1 MATPIDFEQAV
12 KAFDRSANQVRGEQ
26 AESERNQ
33 IVTLFPMT
41 IWPTLPLEKYALGQS
56 NSDKTYCWWMEY
68 GSLTIASIKGGSAA
82 KHLIYRHSKDGWKF
96 DDSYT
101 SVEEAWSSVRSDFVK
116 AFELASQKRW
126 DEIDTL
132 PALYGGPALRLKSV
146 YVHFPNELL
155 PICSYSH
162 LQHFLKLFDPSF
174 NDSGTAAVSLSRRL
188 LETVRSKAAFKDWSN
203 WEISVFL
210 YHWADPRECTRIF
223 KIAPG
228 VDAIHWDKC
237 QAGSYICV
245 DWGKVG
251 DLRQYATKAEFK
263 EAFLKCYPNFNKGK
277 GSEKAN
283 ELWTLVEL
291 EPGDII
297 IANKGKSKILAIGKV
312 AEPGYEY
319 HEEWEDN
326 NHTVAVSWD
335 ESYATT
341 IEPQNYWPFKAV
353 AKVPLS
359 LYNTIIGD
367 RKSLPIQAIADERFT
382 EMERSLRRKGQII
395 LFGPPGTGKTYHAR
409 RMAVW
414 MLLRQDGMK
423 DSEIATVLDD
433 QDRFIETENSLA
445 DRKLLTRV
453 TFHPSYSYEDFIEGF
468 RPVEDAGND
477 SLKLKLED
485 GLFKRFCDDA
495 KKNDEKSHIL
505 LIDEINR
512 ANLSK
517 VMGELFTYLELD
529 KRWLTVT
536 LPLSKKLFNVPKNVF
551 IIGTMNTAD
560 RSIRL
565 LDAALRRRFAFAE
578 IMPEPELLEGAQ
590 IGPLA
595 LGEFLAQLNERIAA
609 TLGREKQIGH
619 SYFMQ
624 DRKPISDE
632 ADFATCIREDI
643 LPLLQE
649 HCFEDY
655 GQLATLLGT
664 DLINVEKQSVDIE
677 KLRDPPSLVKSIAS
691 MMQSTDEA

>member
-1 MATPIDFEQAV
+1 M
-12 KAFDRSANQVRGEQ
+12 S
-26 AESERNQ
+26 
-33 IVTLFPMT
+33 

-56 NSDKTYCWWMEY
+56 DSDKTYCWWMEY

-96 DDSYT
+96 DDSFA
-101 SVEEAWSSVRSDFVK
+101 SVEEAWSNVRSDFVK

-162 LQHFLKLFDPSF
+162 LKHFLKLFDPNF

-188 LETVRSKAAFKDWSN
+188 LETVRSKAVFDNWSN

-210 YHWADPRECTRIF
+210 YHWADPRESTRIF

-237 QAGSYICV
+237 RAGNYICV

-251 DLRQYATKAEFK
+251 DLRQYGTKAEFK
-263 EAFLKCYPNFNKGK
+263 EAFLKCYPDFNKGK

-335 ESYATT
+335 ENYATT
-341 IEPQNYWPFKAV
+341 IDPQNYWPFKTV

-359 LYNTIIGD
+359 LYNAIIGD
-367 RKSLPIQAIADERFT
+367 KKSLPIQAIADERFT
-382 EMERSLRRKGQII
+382 EMERALKRKGQII

-414 MLLRQDGMK
+414 MLLRQDGLK

-433 QDRFIETENSLA
+433 RDRFIETEKALA

-453 TFHPSYSYEDFIEGF
+453 T
-468 RPVEDAGND
+468 
-477 SLKLKLED
+477 L
-485 GLFKRFCDDA
+485 
-495 KKNDEKSHIL
+495 
-505 LIDEINR
+505 
-512 ANLSK
+512 
-517 VMGELFTYLELD
+517 
-529 KRWLTVT
+529 
-536 LPLSKKLFNVPKNVF
+536 
-551 IIGTMNTAD
+551 
-560 RSIRL
+560 
-565 LDAALRRRFAFAE
+565 
-578 IMPEPELLEGAQ
+578 MP
-590 IGPLA
+590 
-595 LGEFLAQLNERIAA
+595 
-609 TLGREKQIGH
+609 
-619 SYFMQ
+619 
-624 DRKPISDE
+624 RKIKTKTI
-632 ADFATCIREDI
+632 F
-643 LPLLQE
+643 
-649 HCFEDY
+649 F
-655 GQLATLLGT
+655 
-664 DLINVEKQSVDIE
+664 
-677 KLRDPPSLVKSIAS
+677 
-691 MMQSTDEA
+691 

>member
-1 MATPIDFEQAV
+1 LATPIDFEQAV

-26 AESERNQ
+26 AESERKQ
-33 IVTLFPMT
+33 IVTLFPIS

-56 NSDKTYCWWMEY
+56 DSEKTYCWWMEY

-101 SVEEAWSSVRSDFVK
+101 SVEEAWSNVRSDFVK

-188 LETVRSKAAFKDWSN
+188 LETVRSKAAFKNWSN

-237 QAGSYICV
+237 RDGNYICV

-433 QDRFIETENSLA
+433 HDRFIETEKALA

-485 GLFKRFCDDA
+485 GLFKRICVDA
-495 KKNDEKSHIL
+495 EKNKNKNHIL

-529 KRWLTVT
+529 KRGLTVT
-536 LPLSKKLFNVPKNVF
+536 LPLSKKSFYVPKNVF

-578 IMPEPELLEGAQ
+578 IMPETELLEGAQ

-595 LGEFLAQLNERIAA
+595 LDEFLAQLNERIAA

-619 SYFMQ
+619 SYFLQ
-624 DRKPISDE
+624 DGKPISDE

-649 HCFEDY
+649 HCFDDY

-664 DLINVEKQSVDIE
+664 DLINVEKQSVDLE
-677 KLRDPPSLVKSIAS
+677 KLQDPPSLVKSIAS
-691 MMQSTDEA
+691 MMQATDEA

>member
-1 MATPIDFEQAV
+1 
-12 KAFDRSANQVRGEQ
+12 
-26 AESERNQ
+26 
-33 IVTLFPMT
+33 
-41 IWPTLPLEKYALGQS
+41 
-56 NSDKTYCWWMEY
+56 
-68 GSLTIASIKGGSAA
+68 
-82 KHLIYRHSKDGWKF
+82 
-96 DDSYT
+96 
-101 SVEEAWSSVRSDFVK
+101 
-116 AFELASQKRW
+116 
-126 DEIDTL
+126 
-132 PALYGGPALRLKSV
+132 
-146 YVHFPNELL
+146 
-155 PICSYSH
+155 
-162 LQHFLKLFDPSF
+162 
-174 NDSGTAAVSLSRRL
+174 
-188 LETVRSKAAFKDWSN
+188 
-203 WEISVFL
+203 
-210 YHWADPRECTRIF
+210 
-223 KIAPG
+223 
-228 VDAIHWDKC
+228 
-237 QAGSYICV
+237 
-245 DWGKVG
+245 
-251 DLRQYATKAEFK
+251 
-263 EAFLKCYPNFNKGK
+263 
-277 GSEKAN
+277 
-283 ELWTLVEL
+283 L

-335 ESYATT
+335 ESFETT
-341 IEPQNYWPFKAV
+341 IDPQNYWPFKAV

-359 LYNTIIGD
+359 LYNAIIGD
-367 RKSLPIQAIADERFT
+367 KKSLPIQAIADERFT
-382 EMERSLRRKGQII
+382 EMERALKRKGQII

-414 MLLRQDGMK
+414 MLLRQDGVK

-433 QDRFIETENSLA
+433 RDRFIETEKALA

-485 GLFKRFCDDA
+485 GLFKRICVDA
-495 KKNDEKSHIL
+495 EKNKNKNHIL

-529 KRWLTVT
+529 KRGLTVT
-536 LPLSKKLFNVPKNVF
+536 LPLSKKSFYVPKNVF

-565 LDAALRRRFAFAE
+565 LDAALRRRFAFSE
-578 IMPEPELLEGAQ
+578 IMPETELLEGAQ

-595 LGEFLAQLNERIAA
+595 LDEFLAQLNERIAA

-619 SYFMQ
+619 SYFLQ
-624 DRKPISDE
+624 NGKPISDE

-664 DLINVEKQSVDIE
+664 DLINVEKQSVDLE
-677 KLRDPPSLVKSIAS
+677 KLQDPPSLVKSIAS
-691 MMQSTDEA
+691 MMQATDEA